1 MSIHIENREKIIQAL
16 REELVGPS
24 PQGEEIDS
32 SGPIFFESEKDF
44 YKPWRQKDS
53 GEEILQRDRPAARYG
68 VGVLYPLGTL
78 REEESDTTSD
88 NKYSENA
95 EDDVYQEELETGDN
109 NKNYPEIIEGSYQD
123 AREMDSDDY
132 ELSTANSFKPSSMA
146 VSFLAE
152 FPEGSELVVK
162 ATGGRYYKK
171 TVTVKD
177 KEREWWLRSPL
188 TIEARFNA
196 RDICAPV
203 EEMVEP
209 SHINVQN
216 AGGLDLRLIVF
227 SRPYENLNSRLLT
240 VCLVN
245 RTGTGESENMPVD
258 EGCLFQSFIKVFVV
272 APGGKP
278 CIKPYPGSPL
288 EHMDDEEKSLALL
301 YRKLETYAVGH
312 GCAANW
318 EVEPGTGKAMWVS
331 AECLPV
337 VEIPSTTPDIT
348 RQDGTRVEVPMAS
361 LAGLVP
367 GDDGF
372 EALAEVVELYRKW
385 IEERK
390 AEIPGLDNEHYREAA
405 QRHLEECEQCA
416 RRMEEGLEYL
426 KTSEKARI
434 AFQLTNHA
442 MLLQQAQNRR
452 EPRFIKFDSKSK
464 RFTFS
469 EEYKEPDSLNPGPG
483 RGKWRPFQIAF
494 LLMSLRSAASGNIP
508 ERQVVELIWF
518 PTGGGK
524 TEAYLGLAAFSM
536 FMRRLEEPADAGVN
550 VLMRYTLRLLTA
562 QQFQRASA
570 LVCSMEYLRRRHE
583 DMLGKEEFSI
593 GIWLGGTITPNTRR
607 QAVEALNKLKRS
619 RNEENLFILGRCPW
633 CGAQMGRY
641 EGKLPK
647 KAKISRVQGYEKK
660 GDTVIL
666 KCTDIN
672 CEFNEGLPV
681 YVIDEDIYEKRP
693 SLVIGT
699 VDKFAMLAWRSQ
711 ARSLFGIGPGGER
724 VVSPPQLILQ
734 DELHLISGPL
744 GSMVGLY
751 ETVIEELCTDRRK
764 EIPIRPKIVCST
776 ATIRRYEDQVLA
788 LYGRSNVAL
797 FPPPGIDAGDS
808 FFARYARY
816 PNGEL
821 RPGKKYAGVHAPGLR
836 SMQTAQVRS
845 FTALLQAPVHLNN
858 EERDPWWTLLLF
870 FNSLRELGTTLTL
883 FQSDILDY
891 LKVIKNRTGVDY
903 KGIRKLRRILELT
916 SRLRGDQVPEAI
928 TDLEVN
934 CTSSKTPVDACLA
947 SNIIEVGV
955 DIDRLS
961 LMCVV
966 GQPKTT
972 SQYIQVTGRVGRKW
986 QERPGLVITLYNA
999 SKPRDRSHF
1008 EKFRSYHERLYAQVE
1023 PTSATPFSP
1032 PALDRALHAVMV
1044 SYARQAGNEMLAR
1057 SPYPYPSETIDYF
1070 KELILERVLNIDR
1083 NEISNTEKVLDKRA
1097 RQWQNWQ
1104 RVKWDSFAWE
1114 AIESSEIPL
1123 LRVAGSYATKE
1134 QARLSWPTPMSL
1146 RNVDAECR
1154 ATITTLYM
1162 QEGEDDFE

>member
-1 MSIHIENREKIIQAL
+1 MSVHINNREKIIQAL

-24 PQGEEIDS
+24 PQGEEIDI
-32 SGPIFFESEKDF
+32 SGQIVFESEKDF
-44 YKPWRQKDS
+44 YKPWKQKDS

-78 REEESDTTSD
+78 MEEESDLTSE
-88 NKYSENA
+88 NQYSENVEDNIDTYTEDLTTEDCAKDDAKIA
-95 EDDVYQEELETGDN
+95 E
-109 NKNYPEIIEGSYQD
+109 KNYQD
-123 AREMDSDDY
+123 ARELDSDDF
-132 ELSTANSFKPSSMA
+132 EISTANSFKPSSMA

-152 FPEGSELVVK
+152 FPEGSELVVI

-171 TVTVKD
+171 TVTVKG
-177 KEREWWLRSPL
+177 KEREWWLRSPVA
-188 TIEARFNA
+188 IEARFNA
-196 RDICAPV
+196 SEICSPV
-203 EEMVEP
+203 EKMVETTR
-209 SHINVQN
+209 VVE
-216 AGGLDLRLIVF
+216 GLDLRVEVF
-227 SRPYENLNSRLLT
+227 SRPYNNLNSRLLT

-245 RTGTGESENMPVD
+245 RTINDESGNMLFD
-258 EGCLFQSFIKVFVV
+258 EKCLFQSFFKACVV
-272 APGGKP
+272 APGSKP
-278 CIKPYPGSPL
+278 CIKPYPGHSL

-312 GCAANW
+312 GCAASW
-318 EVEPGTGKAMWVS
+318 EIEPGTGMAMQVS

-348 RQDGTRVEVPMAS
+348 RRDGSLVEVPMAS

-372 EALAEVVELYRKW
+372 GALAEVIDLYRKW

-390 AEIPGLDNEHYREAA
+390 AEIPSLDNEHYRDAA
-405 QRHLEECEQCA
+405 QRHIKECECCA
-416 RRMEEGLEYL
+416 NRMEKGLKYL
-426 KTSEKARI
+426 KTCEKARI
-434 AFQLTNHA
+434 AFRLANHA
-442 MLLQQAQNRR
+442 MLLQQVHR
-452 EPRFIKFDSKSK
+452 EPRFLKFDPKSC

-469 EEYKEPDSLNPGPG
+469 EEYKMPDCLNPGPG

-494 LLMSLRSAASGNIP
+494 LLMSLHSAASGNIP

-570 LVCSMEYLRRRHE
+570 LICSMEYLRRQHE

-593 GIWLGGTITPNTRR
+593 GIWLGGTITPNTQK
-607 QAVEALNKLKRS
+607 QAIEALNNLKRS

-641 EGKLPK
+641 EGQLPK

-660 GDTVIL
+660 GNTVVL

-672 CEFNEGLPV
+672 CVFYNGLPV
-681 YVIDEDIYEKRP
+681 YVTDEDIYEKRP

-699 VDKFAMLAWRSQ
+699 VDKFAMLAWRPQ

-724 VVSPPQLILQ
+724 FSSPPQLILQ

-751 ETVIEELCTDRRK
+751 ETVIEELCTDSRK
-764 EIPIRPKIVCST
+764 EIPVRPKIVCST
-776 ATIRRYEDQVLA
+776 ATIRRYEEQVLA
-788 LYGRSNVAL
+788 LYGRSSVAL
-797 FPPPGIDAGDS
+797 FPPPGLDASDS

-816 PNGEL
+816 PSGEL
-821 RPGKKYAGVHAPGLR
+821 RPGKKYVGVHAPGLR
-836 SMQTAQVRS
+836 SMQTVQVRS
-845 FTALLQAPVHLNN
+845 FTALLQAPVYLDN

-891 LKVIKNRTGVDY
+891 LKVIKNRTGIDY
-903 KGIRKLRRILELT
+903 SGIRKLRRILELT
-916 SRLRGDQVPEAI
+916 SRLRGDQVSEAI
-928 TDLEVN
+928 SDLEVN
-934 CTSSKTPVDACLA
+934 CVSNKTPVDACLA

-986 QERPGLVITLYNA
+986 EERPGLVITLYNA

-1032 PALDRALHAVMV
+1032 PTLERALHAVMV

-1057 SPYPYPSETIDYF
+1057 SPYPYSSETIDYF
-1070 KELILERVLNIDR
+1070 KKLIIERVENIDK
-1083 NEISNTEKVLDKRA
+1083 NETSNTEKVIEKRA
-1097 RQWQNWQ
+1097 RQWQNWK
-1104 RVKWDSFAWE
+1104 RVKWDGSTWE
-1114 AIESSEIPL
+1114 AIESSELPL
-1123 LRVAGSYATKE
+1123 LRVAGSYATKQ
-1134 QARLSWPTPMSL
+1134 QAKLSWPTPMSL

-1154 ATITTLYM
+1154 ATITTLYV